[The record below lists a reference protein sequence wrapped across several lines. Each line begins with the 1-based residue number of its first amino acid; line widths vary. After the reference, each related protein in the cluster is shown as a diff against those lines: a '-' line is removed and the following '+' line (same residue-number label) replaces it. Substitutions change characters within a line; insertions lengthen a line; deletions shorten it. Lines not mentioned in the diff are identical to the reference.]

1 MKVLHIIP
9 SVASVRGGPSQA
21 VIEMV
26 IALRS
31 QGVDAEIATTNDNGK
46 DLLDVPL
53 YKLTDQLAE
62 YGNIPIRFFP
72 RFSPNINPVREFAF
86 SRSLTTWLWQH
97 IAEYDL
103 VYVHAIFS
111 YASTIAMAIARIRK
125 VPYIPTPHGMLCTW
139 SLQQSK
145 FRKQI
150 YLNMFERS
158 NLLHSQS
165 LHFTT
170 QQEQEEFN
178 QLGLNIPSFILPHG
192 VQIPT
197 LIPDAQSQL
206 RQTLQLPDR
215 CPIILF
221 MSRIHPKKGL
231 EYLISALGQLKESH
245 QEYNFAL
252 AIAGSGDPDYVD
264 QIKEL
269 LKKHDLSDRTHMIGF
284 VKGETKNLYLQGAD
298 LFALTSHSENFG
310 IAAIESLA
318 AGTPVLI
325 TDGVAIAPMVQEQE
339 IGYVTKLDVEAI
351 ALTIQ
356 GFFEQIQSAN
366 QHSSNQNSANQN
378 SAAQKGDRAHRYVAE
393 HYSWAKIAES
403 LAKKNIN
410 FGSIKDQRRK

>member
-31 QGVDAEIATTNDNGK
+31 QGIDAEIATTNDNGK

-72 RFSPNINPVREFAF
+72 RFSPNLNVVREFAF

-97 IAEYDL
+97 MAEYDL
-103 VYVHAIFS
+103 VHVHTIFS
-111 YASTIAMAIARIRK
+111 YASTIAMAIARMRK
-125 VPYIPTPHGMLCTW
+125 VPYINMPHGMLCKW
-139 SLQQSK
+139 SLQQSQ

-150 YLNMFERS
+150 YLNVIERS

-165 LHFTT
+165 LYLTA

-178 QLGLNIPSFILPHG
+178 LLELNIPNFILPLG
-192 VQIPT
+192 VQIVSLT
-197 LIPDAQSQL
+197 SNSQDQIRQIHQIPD
-206 RQTLQLPDR
+206 RF
-215 CPIILF
+215 PILLF

-231 EYLISALGQLKESH
+231 EYLIEALGKLK
-245 QEYNFAL
+245 EYNFAL
-252 AIAGSGDPDYVD
+252 IIAGIGESDYVQQLQD
-264 QIKEL
+264 L
-269 LKKHDLSDRTHMIGF
+269 LVTQGLSDRTHLVGF
-284 VKGETKNLYLQGAD
+284 VKGETKNLYLQGAN
-298 LFALTSHSENFG
+298 LFTLTSHSENFC

-325 TDGVAIAPMVQEQE
+325 TDGVAIAPMVQAEN
-339 IGYVTKLDVEAI
+339 IGYVTKLEINAI
-351 ALTIQ
+351 ATTLEA
-356 GFFEQIQSAN
+356 FFQNFDDNLFNRQKSQQII
-366 QHSSNQNSANQN
+366 
-378 SAAQKGDRAHRYVAE
+378 AE
-393 HYSWAKIAES
+393 YYSWQSISAQLATIYQAIINEFIA
-403 LAKKNIN
+403 LA
-410 FGSIKDQRRK
+410 

>member
-1 MKVLHIIP
+1 MKVLHVIP
-9 SVASVRGGPSQA
+9 SVATVRGGPSQA

-26 IALRS
+26 YALRS
-31 QGVDAEIATTNDNGK
+31 QNIDAEIVTTNDNGK
-46 DLLDVPL
+46 GLLDVPL
-53 YKLTDQLAE
+53 YQLTDQIKE
-62 YGNIPIRFFP
+62 YANVPIRFFP
-72 RFSPNINPVREFAF
+72 RFSPNINAVREFAF
-86 SRSLTTWLWQH
+86 SSSLTTWLWQH
-97 IAEYDL
+97 ISEYDL
-103 VYVHAIFS
+103 VHVHAIFS
-111 YASTIAMAIARIRK
+111 YTSTIAMAIARLKNI
-125 VPYIPTPHGMLCTW
+125 PYINRPLGQLCEW
-139 SLQQSK
+139 SLTQSK
-145 FRKQI
+145 LRKQI
-150 YLNMFERS
+150 YLNVIERS
-158 NLLHSQS
+158 NLLHSQA
-165 LHFTT
+165 LHFTA
-170 QQEQEEFN
+170 EQEKTEFK
-178 QLGLNIPSFILPHG
+178 QLGLNIPSFVLPHG
-192 VQIPT
+192 VHIPT
-197 LIPDAQSQL
+197 LIPDAKAQL
-206 RQTLQLPDR
+206 REILQISDHR
-215 CPIILF
+215 PIILF

-339 IGYVTKLDVEAI
+339 IGYVTKLDVDAI

-356 GFFEQIQSAN
+356 GFFEQLQSA
-366 QHSSNQNSANQN
+366 NQNSANQN
-378 SAAQKGDRAHRYVAE
+378 SAAQKGDRAYQYVAE
-393 HYSWAKIAES
+393 HYGWAKIAES
-403 LAKKNIN
+403 LAKKYIN